1 MAFGKLESGK
11 NGNQCHSKRT
21 FAQNQSVHLGKLLL
35 SQNSYSE
42 SFDLAL
48 DFTLL
53 LFFSLNTYHLGIKE
67 ASSKLLTVPDIVTQL
82 VNFLSYEHN
91 VLI

>member
-1 MAFGKLESGK
+1 MLLKK
-11 NGNQCHSKRT
+11 T
-21 FAQNQSVHLGKLLL
+21 FAQNQSVHLGKLL

-42 SFDLAL
+42 AFDLAS

-53 LFFSLNTYHLGIKE
+53 LLFFPFFSLNMYYLGIKE
-67 ASSKLLTVPDIVTQL
+67 ASSKLLKVPDIVTQL